1 MSMARLSRDQGRRD
15 EAYDLLAPV
24 YNWLAEGFD
33 TLDPKEAK
41 DLARRVGVVPPLGA
55 KQTRRQLR
63 PASFFDP
70 EQDFGCLAARSVW
83 TAVRAIASCG
93 WSCYAG
99 PHRAEELLRMN
110 ESIHGERTVSEPQD
124 RVTELIEQQAAIS
137 DVLHIIA
144 SPPHDLQPVFDAILD
159 RAIRLC
165 GADICSLRLSE
176 ESGLR
181 RVALRGSP
189 LLVSRVSSFPVLA
202 ENRSHLSRIATSRLP
217 THIPDFAAVE
227 GDLRDDFWKTV
238 VDTGFR
244 TSLFVPLLKDNEI
257 VGIVTLGR
265 KQVQPFTDNQIS
277 LFRDFSAQ
285 ATIALEGTRRE
296 RRYREM
302 QMELVHINRLATIGQ
317 LTASITHE
325 VNQPL
330 AAARN
335 NLTAALNFLDRTPP
349 DLVEVREALASAVKD
364 NDRASNVVRGI
375 RALIQKAPTRADS
388 VDLSEAV
395 REVLELTRGEALK
408 RGVSVRTQLAD
419 GLPLIQGDRVQ
430 LQQVVLNLIL
440 NAVQAMGAVADRT
453 RELMLITIRQ
463 TEPNAVC
470 LGVRDTGP
478 GLSAET
484 LPRLFEP
491 FYTTKPDG
499 MGMGL
504 SICRSIIEAHGGRL
518 WATRCEP
525 RGALFQFTI
534 PAD

>member
-1 MSMARLSRDQGRRD
+1 MCSTPLR
-15 EAYDLLAPV
+15 
-24 YNWLAEGFD
+24 
-33 TLDPKEAK
+33 
-41 DLARRVGVVPPLGA
+41 ARRRTCSPSSTPSSTARYGSVEQTYAAYVSPKKAAFVAWRCEGA
-55 KQTRRQLR
+55 
-63 PASFFDP
+63 PF
-70 EQDFGCLAARSVW
+70 W
-83 TAVRAIASCG
+83 
-93 WSCYAG
+93 
-99 PHRAEELLRMN
+99 
-110 ESIHGERTVSEPQD
+110 
-124 RVTELIEQQAAIS
+124 
-137 DVLHIIA
+137 
-144 SPPHDLQPVFDAILD
+144 
-159 RAIRLC
+159 
-165 GADICSLRLSE
+165 
-176 ESGLR
+176 
-181 RVALRGSP
+181 
-189 LLVSRVSSFPVLA
+189 LVSVSSFPVLA

-285 ATIALEGTRRE
+285 ATIALESTRRE

-375 RALIQKAPTRADS
+375 RALIQKAPTRTDS

-408 RGVSVRTQLAD
+408 HGVSVRTQLAD

-453 RELMLITIRQ
+453 REL
-463 TEPNAVC
+463 C
-470 LGVRDTGP
+470 SS
-478 GLSAET
+478 LSAK
-484 LPRLFEP
+484 RN
-491 FYTTKPDG
+491 
-499 MGMGL
+499 
-504 SICRSIIEAHGGRL
+504 R
-518 WATRCEP
+518 TRCASGCE
-525 RGALFQFTI
+525 T
-534 PAD
+534 PAPG

>member
-1 MSMARLSRDQGRRD
+1 M
-15 EAYDLLAPV
+15 E
-24 YNWLAEGFD
+24 
-33 TLDPKEAK
+33 
-41 DLARRVGVVPPLGA
+41 LARVNRV
-55 KQTRRQLR
+55 
-63 PASFFDP
+63 
-70 EQDFGCLAARSVW
+70 E
-83 TAVRAIASCG
+83 
-93 WSCYAG
+93 
-99 PHRAEELLRMN
+99 
-110 ESIHGERTVSEPQD
+110 
-124 RVTELIEQQAAIS
+124 
-137 DVLHIIA
+137 
-144 SPPHDLQPVFDAILD
+144 
-159 RAIRLC
+159 
-165 GADICSLRLSE
+165 
-176 ESGLR
+176 
-181 RVALRGSP
+181 
-189 LLVSRVSSFPVLA
+189 
-202 ENRSHLSRIATSRLP
+202 
-217 THIPDFAAVE
+217 
-227 GDLRDDFWKTV
+227 
-238 VDTGFR
+238 
-244 TSLFVPLLKDNEI
+244 
-257 VGIVTLGR
+257 
-265 KQVQPFTDNQIS
+265 
-277 LFRDFSAQ
+277 
-285 ATIALEGTRRE
+285 
-296 RRYREM
+296 
-302 QMELVHINRLATIGQ
+302 TIGQ

-349 DLVEVREALASAVKD
+349 DLVEVREALACAVKD
-364 NDRASNVVRGI
+364 NDRASTVVGGI
-375 RALIQKAPTRADS
+375 RALMQKAPTRTDS

>member
-1 MSMARLSRDQGRRD
+1 
-15 EAYDLLAPV
+15 
-24 YNWLAEGFD
+24 
-33 TLDPKEAK
+33 
-41 DLARRVGVVPPLGA
+41 
-55 KQTRRQLR
+55 
-63 PASFFDP
+63 
-70 EQDFGCLAARSVW
+70 
-83 TAVRAIASCG
+83 
-93 WSCYAG
+93 
-99 PHRAEELLRMN
+99 MN
-110 ESIHGERTVSEPQD
+110 ESIHGERTASEQQD

-137 DVLHIIA
+137 EVLRTIA
-144 SPPHDLQPVFDAILD
+144 SSPHDLQPIFDAILES
-159 RAIRLC
+159 ATRLC
-165 GADICSLRLSE
+165 RADVGTLRVSE

-181 RVALRGSP
+181 RVAVRGDP
-189 LLVSRVSSFPVLA
+189 LLVSQAWSSFPVLA
-202 ENRSHLSRIATSRLP
+202 EKGGLLSRLATSRLP
-217 THIPDFAAVE
+217 THIPDLTALE
-227 GDLRDDFWKTV
+227 GDHRDDIWTTAV
-238 VDTGFR
+238 NGGLR
-244 TSLFVPLLKDNEI
+244 SGLLVPLLKDDEI
-257 VGIVTLGR
+257 VGTITLAR
-265 KQVQPFTDNQIS
+265 KELQPFTDKQIS
-277 LFRDFSAQ
+277 LFGDFASQ
-285 ATIALEGTRRE
+285 ATIALESTRRE

-302 QMELVHINRLATIGQ
+302 QMELARVNRVETIGQ

-364 NDRASNVVRGI
+364 NDRASTVVGRI
-375 RALIQKAPTRADS
+375 RALMQKAPTRTDS
-388 VDLSEAV
+388 VDVNEAV
-395 REVLELTRGEALK
+395 HEVLEITHGEALK
-408 RGVSVRTQLAD
+408 HGVSVRTQLAD

-440 NAVQAMGAVADRT
+440 NAVQAMGGVADRT
-453 RELMLITIRQ
+453 REVLITTSQ
-463 TEPNAVC
+463 TEPNEVC

-504 SICRSIIEAHGGRL
+504 SICRSIVEAHGGRL
-518 WATRCEP
+518 WASGCEP